1 MKTITMILLTLL
13 IGKGCSED
21 TQNDI
26 SKALLQ
32 YDAHTR
38 GYHLKVIISN
48 QKATISQARMPDSPS
63 EQIKISD
70 ADWKEL
76 LGYFQKINLGEL
88 PKLKDPAQKRFY
100 DGAAIAELK
109 VLYQDK
115 NYETTAFDHNNP
127 PAEIKELVD
136 KIVSL
141 VKPLE

>member
-1 MKTITMILLTLL
+1 MKTITMILLTLFL
-13 IGKGCSED
+13 GKGCSSE

-38 GYHLKVIISN
+38 GYHLKVIISD
-48 QKATISQARMPDSPS
+48 QKATISQARTPDSPT

-70 ADWKEL
+70 ADWKQMIS
-76 LGYFQKINLGEL
+76 YFEKINLDNL
-88 PKLKDPAQKRFY
+88 PTLKDPSQNRFH
-100 DGAAIAELK
+100 DGAAIAQLK
-109 VLYQDK
+109 VRYQDK
-115 NYETTAFDHNNP
+115 NYETPAFDHNNA

>member
-1 MKTITMILLTLL
+1 MKTITMILLTLFL
-13 IGKGCSED
+13 GKGCSSE

-26 SKALLQ
+26 SNALLQ

-38 GYHLKVIISN
+38 GYHLKVIISD
-48 QKATISQARMPDSPS
+48 QKATISQARTPDSPT

-70 ADWKEL
+70 ADWKQMIS
-76 LGYFQKINLGEL
+76 YFEKINLDNL
-88 PKLKDPAQKRFY
+88 PTLKDPSQNRFH
-100 DGAAIAELK
+100 DGAAIAQLK
-109 VLYQDK
+109 VRYQDK
-115 NYETTAFDHNNP
+115 NYETPAFDHNNA

>member
-1 MKTITMILLTLL
+1 MKTITMILLTLFL
-13 IGKGCSED
+13 GKGCSND
-21 TQNDI
+21 AQNDI

-38 GYHLKVIISN
+38 GYHLKVVISD

-63 EQIKISD
+63 QQIKISD
-70 ADWKEL
+70 ADWKEM
-76 LGYFQKINLGEL
+76 LGYFEKINLEEL
-88 PKLKDPAQKRFY
+88 PTLKDPSQKRFY

-109 VLYQDK
+109 IRYQDK
-115 NYETTAFDHNNP
+115 TYGTKAFDHNNP

-141 VKPLE
+141 VKPLD

>member
-1 MKTITMILLTLL
+1 MKTITMILLTLFL
-13 IGKGCSED
+13 GKGCSSE

-38 GYHLKVIISN
+38 GYHLKVIISD
-48 QKATISQARMPDSPS
+48 QKATISQARTPDSPT

-70 ADWKEL
+70 EDWKQMIS
-76 LGYFQKINLGEL
+76 YFEKINLDNL
-88 PKLKDPAQKRFY
+88 PTLKDPSQNRFH
-100 DGAAIAELK
+100 DGAAIAQLK
-109 VLYQDK
+109 VRYQDK
-115 NYETTAFDHNNP
+115 NYETPAFDHNNA